1 MLDDTSS
8 WLVAYEKG
16 EGIISPDLGAFIYAN
31 LLILWDMKGGNFTK
45 KISVS
50 RSSCLQLAPSFNLP
64 PPL

>member
-16 EGIISPDLGAFIYAN
+16 EGIISPDLGAFIYVN